1 MHTQRALRQQLK
13 LDPFRFPLLAEDL
26 TPKLNFEG
34 FKTAF
39 NRYAENPTLVAHF
52 LINLST
58 RRLRTLRIDRF
69 MLDFINSD
77 RGEIGKVVKGLVR

>member
-13 LDPFRFPLLAEDL
+13 LDPFCFPLLAEDL
-26 TPKLNFEG
+26 PPKLNFEG

-39 NRYAENPTLVAHF
+39 NRYAENTTIVGYF

-58 RRLRTLRIDRF
+58 RRVRTLRIDRF
-69 MLDFINSD
+69 NPDIINAD
-77 RGEIGKVVKGLVR
+77 TR